1 MRNQL
6 YVVITPETE
15 KRLGGFLVP
24 YAKQFLKEVVN
35 MDMRELNKVST
46 EEVKTL
52 YRRKDK
58 RYRYIQIDREVCEK
72 WKAIPWQLKK
82 HAFYLIYKKL
92 MEVEL

>member
-15 KRLGGFLVP
+15 KHLGGFLVP

-35 MDMRELNKVST
+35 MDMKELNKIPI
-46 EEVKTL
+46 EEAETL

-58 RYRYIQIDREVCEK
+58 RYRYIQIDKETCEK
-72 WKAIPWQLKK
+72 WKAIPRQLKK
-82 HAFYLIYKKL
+82 RAFYLIYKKL